1 MAKHIPLSRANR
13 EAERVI
19 EAFGGAMADASAGLA
34 NVEGDALEAV

>member
-19 EAFGGAMADASAGLA
+19 EAFGGGRWPMPLRG
-34 NVEGDALEAV
+34 